1 MDNSQARRKRLTEL
15 EDLVAR
21 RDKLSD
27 QEYLD
32 LLHEIRKNYT
42 VKLAMLSVRLDNRE
56 TGGTVNVIDK
66 VHWLIDNM
74 ETKHIEK
81 QDGDDHVVHVH
92 FTPYEPD
99 DKKG

>member
-1 MDNSQARRKRLTEL
+1 MDANQKRRARLKEL
-15 EDLVAR
+15 EDIVANR
-21 RDKLSD
+21 SRLTDE
-27 QEYLD
+27 EYLD

-74 ETKHIEK
+74 ESKHIERA
-81 QDGDDHVVHVH
+81 GDDPFNVHVH
-92 FTPYEPD
+92 FTPYVPD
-99 DKKG
+99 GKND